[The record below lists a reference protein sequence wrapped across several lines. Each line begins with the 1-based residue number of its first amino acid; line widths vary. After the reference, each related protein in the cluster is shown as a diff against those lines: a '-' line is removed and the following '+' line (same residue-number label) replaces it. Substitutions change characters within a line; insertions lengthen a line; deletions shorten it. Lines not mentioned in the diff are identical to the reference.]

1 MRKFKSF
8 SILVLSLMVM
18 MSTLVGCGGGGGGGG
33 QSAASGISSNAGQPG
48 DAGQPGAVSGAT
60 TKVVNLAWDPSTNQD
75 GTPLSNLAGYKV
87 HYGTTSGTYT
97 SVVTV
102 DQGNTAAVNISEP
115 GTYYFVVTALDSDG
129 NESGYSQEVSTVVS

>member
-1 MRKFKSF
+1 M
-8 SILVLSLMVM
+8 
-18 MSTLVGCGGGGGGGG
+18 
-33 QSAASGISSNAGQPG
+33 
-48 DAGQPGAVSGAT
+48 
-60 TKVVNLAWDPSTNQD
+60 VNLAWDPSTNQD